1 MKKTDRKDLLIF
13 QLNDEK
19 AKFEEIEVPEDKKL
33 YEILDSSFA
42 LLILDPPNFVGWTWL
57 GSEIS
62 TRMKILAATRSLN
75 KKYDLGL
82 RMKMKTADE
91 GSEPDPFKFLVGL
104 IDEITPLKLPTPQIP
119 LDLPTEIEYKLEEII
134 LLLEKAGVPDGYKR
148 EMVFINGKL
157 YKYHVYNREF
167 NGQLEEQ
174 KELIPLI
181 EKVPDGSVVLDS
193 FIPRLLFSFNDIK
206 FIDFLKTIS

>member
-1 MKKTDRKDLLIF
+1 MKKTERKDLLIF

-19 AKFEEIEVPEDKKL
+19 AEFEEIEVPEDKEI

-42 LLILDPPNFVGWTWL
+42 ILILDPPNYIGWTWL

-62 TRMKILAATRSLN
+62 TRMRILAATQSLIVRDN
-75 KKYDLGL
+75 LGL
-82 RMKMKTADE
+82 AMRIKTVDD
-91 GSEPDPFKFLVGL
+91 GSEPDRFKFTIGL
-104 IDEITPLKLPTPQIP
+104 INALIEPDIVPPPIPPGSDTLKKL
-119 LDLPTEIEYKLEEII
+119 KLEEII

-148 EMVFINGKL
+148 EIVFINGKL

-174 KELIPLI
+174 KELIPLT
-181 EKVPDGSVVLDS
+181 EKVPDGSVVLDG

-206 FIDFLKTIS
+206 FIDFLKRIS